1 MGSENSQNCVS
12 SVTRPK
18 SSISNK
24 NPTPSMI
31 LTFANLR
38 EEEVAIFGAYVEIIP
53 GGVLE
58 VEVK

>member
-1 MGSENSQNCVS
+1 
-12 SVTRPK
+12 
-18 SSISNK
+18 
-24 NPTPSMI
+24 MI
-31 LTFANLR
+31 LTFDNLR